1 MSRTTSSTT
10 RTTDFGTTDLS
21 AAELRPAARSR
32 ARFWSWAVIAT
43 HVAFVAAWLIART
56 WQLPGYSAVDHSV
69 SDMYAVTAPHAWFL
83 LTVITAAG
91 VAALG
96 FVGFGLWPALRAA
109 GLPARIGS
117 VLLALSVFGLG
128 DLLTPFE
135 RLACQRADPTCSS
148 SDQVANFGGT
158 LDSTLTTLGLVVMVA
173 STFVLAAAMRRLPRW
188 ASWARPTRWFG
199 VVLFLLLAATGVF
212 SSDGPGGLFERLTA
226 AFGAAGIVALGV
238 GVLRATRP
246 TTRLTAAG

>member
-1 MSRTTSSTT
+1 MSGTTSSTT
-10 RTTDFGTTDLS
+10 LTPDHRTT
-21 AAELRPAARSR
+21 ELRPAARSR

-43 HVAFVAAWLIART
+43 HVAFVAAFLIARA
-56 WQLPGYSAVDHSV
+56 WQVPGYSAVDHSV

-83 LTVITAAG
+83 LVVITAAG

-96 FVGFGLWPALRAA
+96 FVGFSLWPALRAA
-109 GLPARIGS
+109 GVPARIGCA
-117 VLLALSVFGLG
+117 LLALSVFGLG

-135 RLACQRADPTCSS
+135 RLACQRADPACSA

-158 LDSTLTTLGLVVMVA
+158 LDSTLTTVGLVVMVA
-173 STFVLAAAMRRLPRW
+173 SAFVLASAMRRLPRW
-188 ASWARPTRWFG
+188 ASWAKPARWFG
-199 VVLFLLLAATGVF
+199 VVLFVLLAVTGIF

-246 TTRLTAAG
+246 TTRLTAAR